1 VSDCFALA
9 ESPVADASLLRRVS
23 KKQIVMRMLQNLHG
37 AYLRQKDWTRAVETL
52 DLLIVGFSSVPAAA
66 PDLAGAH
73 KRRGLFLM
81 ELKRFQAA
89 RRDLEHYLALE
100 PAAADREEIRQQIE
114 AIHRWLARVN

>member
-1 VSDCFALA
+1 
-9 ESPVADASLLRRVS
+9 
-23 KKQIVMRMLQNLHG
+23 
-37 AYLRQKDWTRAVETL
+37 
-52 DLLIVGFSSVPAAA
+52 
-66 PDLAGAH
+66 
-73 KRRGLFLM
+73 M